1 MTEKPE
7 NLMDALFREMR
18 RCREVLKMYEE
29 IPQGAFG
36 ALMIQQSI
44 QNAENAIKE
53 NDVIKM
59 IAAYQDLK
67 EIE

>member
-1 MTEKPE
+1 MKQEIKAMTEKPE
-7 NLMDALFREMR
+7 NLMDALF
-18 RCREVLKMYEE
+18 
-29 IPQGAFG
+29 
-36 ALMIQQSI
+36 IQQSI
-44 QNAENAIKE
+44 QNAENAIKA